1 MIDILIE
8 IKNLKKSY
16 GKQCVLD
23 IASLTLPAH
32 AVTAIVGPNGA
43 GKSTLLNILADL
55 LPKDEGEILYEE
67 SPMPP
72 LKEMTMVF
80 QQPYLM
86 GTTVEKN
93 IAYPLK
99 LRKVPQEEQEKRI
112 ENLSEELNLSHL
124 LKKRAAALSLGEVQK
139 VALARALSFEPR
151 LLFLDEPCASIDP
164 HATQEIERL
173 LLKIKK
179 EKQTTILLVTHNL
192 AQAKRIADYVVLL
205 HEGRVIESAE
215 AEAFFTEPAHPLT
228 KKFIEGELLL

>member
-16 GKQCVLD
+16 GKQSVLD
-23 IASLTLPAH
+23 IESLTLPAQ

-55 LPKDEGEILYEE
+55 LPKDEGEVLYDKCAVV
-67 SPMPP
+67 PA
-72 LKEMTMVF
+72 KEMTMVF
-80 QQPYLM
+80 QQPYLID
-86 GTTVEKN
+86 TTVQKN

-99 LRKVPQEEQEKRI
+99 LRNVSLEKQEKI
-112 ENLSEELNLSHL
+112 IKELAEELNLTHL
-124 LKKRAAALSLGEVQK
+124 LTKRANALSLGEVQK
-139 VALARALSFEPR
+139 VALARALSFEPK

-164 HATQEIERL
+164 HATQEIEKL

-192 AQAKRIADYVVLL
+192 AQAKRIADHVVLL
-205 HEGRVIESAE
+205 HEGKVVESAE
-215 AEAFFTEPAHPLT
+215 AGMFFAAPAKTLT

>member
-1 MIDILIE
+1 MIL
-8 IKNLKKSY
+8 
-16 GKQCVLD
+16 
-23 IASLTLPAH
+23 LPLRFRH
-32 AVTAIVGPNGA
+32 TPLLPSSSTNGA

-139 VALARALSFEPR
+139 VALARALSFEPG